1 MSQRPSQD
9 PRPGAKP
16 GEQHPSELETSVE
29 TMAAEVMAGFGLQQ
43 PESEVPLEEVAKLD
57 ELNAQQPLS
66 DEELARQ
73 ALEAGGDDNDP
84 ATPE

>member
-1 MSQRPSQD
+1 M
-9 PRPGAKP
+9 A
-16 GEQHPSELETSVE
+16 VAV
-29 TMAAEVMAGFGLQQ
+29 AAENRAKVEENRAKVVLA
-43 PESEVPLEEVAKLD
+43 ESEVPLEEVAKLD